1 MKSAFQRSK
10 FGDISTKSPALCN
23 TCIAK
28 ELCIGTWSRPISSSI
43 VMEILKSATWAWVV
57 NSALKHSKRSAG
69 SERHC
74 IWVQKSC
81 RARDMTGSRTCG
93 AWAVLLTSFVLLE
106 APSDPQTRRI
116 WIYMNYF
123 KESVRETFPHH
134 LKGIVKNCGVW
145 YMGCLRLIRIRG
157 LISIRYA
164 NCVRLTKNTWPT
176 NHKSTPI

>member
-10 FGDISTKSPALCN
+10 FGDISIKSPVLCS

-28 ELCIGTWSRPISSSI
+28 GLCIGTWSRPTSSLI
-43 VMEILKSATWAWVV
+43 VMEILKSATWAWVD
-57 NSALKHSKRSAG
+57 SLAHRRSRRSAG
-69 SERHC
+69 SERRF

-93 AWAVLLTSFVLLE
+93 AWAVLLMSFVLSE
-106 APSDPQTRRI
+106 APLDPQTRRI

-134 LKGIVKNCGVW
+134 LKDIVKNWEVW
-145 YMGCLRLIRIRG
+145 YMEC
-157 LISIRYA
+157 S
-164 NCVRLTKNTWPT
+164 K
-176 NHKSTPI
+176 